1 MIKIFL
7 HIITFFIFIKIN
19 IFHYT
24 TGITFFFRRHTEKSL
39 RLSQI
44 KLQKLTFCKKVFH
57 NFLYPKTFPKMFLCE
72 IIAHKNTKP
81 FFSIQNRK
89 IAWAM
94 ISSILIYLIMPSS
107 YISAEDCGSLINPT
121 DKTLSLKGGWLFQ
134 KGDNPE
140 WKDLVYFDSNW
151 IKKTFPERLKDKTA
165 KVIGYHWYRC
175 HINLPE
181 NPEGYSSIAINLGKL
196 RDADEVYFNGRIIG
210 STGKFSP
217 LSPDTD
223 KYRIYSIPDSYFQE
237 GDNVIAI
244 RLFSSTN
251 YLGISMTPEIGPELS
266 IMERYTKSQLYLIIP
281 GAVFIVMGLFF
292 IVGSFVRSNNK
303 SNLYFSIFSILLGY
317 YTLLR
322 TNYRYNFFNEFTTS
336 YQAELIVLCLMPV
349 VFIGFFTEFMN
360 IKKNKYNYIYDFSI
374 FCIILYIIFM
384 AKTPERWI
392 FIIDINAKYLLVPFI
407 YMLYFVKV
415 LYKENKKRLR
425 YILVGFVGLVPT
437 VFIDSLRALDIL
449 NYPQTVHFG
458 FIFLLISISIQLSE
472 EMVENYKNYLK
483 QESDLMKMERIKTKF
498 LFNISSEFKTYL
510 DDARIL
516 CRELMI
522 EELNE
527 KEISER
533 LIKIESLGGLT
544 KSVIDD
550 AIRLRAIETGSYE
563 IYTERFS
570 LRELIVET
578 LNMIE
583 VRHNQKRE
591 NVNLQFITGD
601 LEIQHN
607 RELIFLII
615 YHNLENIYLY
625 TPCDK
630 EIFILIDVLG
640 KNFQITFKDS
650 GDGIP
655 QEEQTDILKKFVR
668 GLKVINKDVHGT
680 GIGLT
685 LVKAITESIGGTF
698 KMFSIPGSG
707 TTIEIVL
714 PIFY

>member
-1 MIKIFL
+1 
-7 HIITFFIFIKIN
+7 
-19 IFHYT
+19 
-24 TGITFFFRRHTEKSL
+24 
-39 RLSQI
+39 
-44 KLQKLTFCKKVFH
+44 
-57 NFLYPKTFPKMFLCE
+57 
-72 IIAHKNTKP
+72 
-81 FFSIQNRK
+81 
-89 IAWAM
+89 
-94 ISSILIYLIMPSS
+94 
-107 YISAEDCGSLINPT
+107 
-121 DKTLSLKGGWLFQ
+121 
-134 KGDNPE
+134 
-140 WKDLVYFDSNW
+140 
-151 IKKTFPERLKDKTA
+151 
-165 KVIGYHWYRC
+165 
-175 HINLPE
+175 
-181 NPEGYSSIAINLGKL
+181 
-196 RDADEVYFNGRIIG
+196 
-210 STGKFSP
+210 
-217 LSPDTD
+217 
-223 KYRIYSIPDSYFQE
+223 
-237 GDNVIAI
+237 
-244 RLFSSTN
+244 
-251 YLGISMTPEIGPELS
+251 
-266 IMERYTKSQLYLIIP
+266 
-281 GAVFIVMGLFF
+281 
-292 IVGSFVRSNNK
+292 
-303 SNLYFSIFSILLGY
+303 
-317 YTLLR
+317 
-322 TNYRYNFFNEFTTS
+322 
-336 YQAELIVLCLMPV
+336 
-349 VFIGFFTEFMN
+349 
-360 IKKNKYNYIYDFSI
+360 
-374 FCIILYIIFM
+374 M

-392 FIIDINAKYLLVPFI
+392 FIIDLNAKYLIVPFI

-415 LYKENKKRLR
+415 LFKENKKRLR
-425 YILVGFVGLVPT
+425 YILVGFIGLVPT

-510 DDARIL
+510 DGARIL

-583 VRHNQKRE
+583 IRHNQKRE
-591 NVNLQFITGD
+591 KVNLQFITGD
-601 LEIQHN
+601 LEVQHN

-625 TPCDK
+625 TPFDR

-655 QEEQTDILKKFVR
+655 IEEQTDILKKFVR

-685 LVKAITESIGGTF
+685 LVKAISESIGGTF
-698 KMFSIPGSG
+698 KMFSTPGSG
-707 TTIEIVL
+707 TTIEILL